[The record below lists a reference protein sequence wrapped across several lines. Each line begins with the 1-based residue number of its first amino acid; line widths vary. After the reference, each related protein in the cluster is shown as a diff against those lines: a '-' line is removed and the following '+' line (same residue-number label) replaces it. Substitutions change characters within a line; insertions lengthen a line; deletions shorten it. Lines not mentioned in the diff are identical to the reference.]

1 MRHISVKELYM
12 MSEKQSIVIST
23 PVIDCVKVLSKVFP
37 RAGINPLL
45 SMETYWKANK
55 ESTCFRI
62 YRGAIRGFSDIKWY
76 KDRDYKI
83 YKLSVTSDNCRKY
96 EQNEAVIVLPHYS
109 ISSEH
114 HVAKL
119 TTYQKAAVD
128 AMESD
133 IIPYSENIAM
143 DYERWD

>member
-23 PVIDCVKVLSKVFP
+23 PVIDCAKVLSKVFP
-37 RAGINPLL
+37 RAGINSLPLV
-45 SMETYWKANK
+45 ETYWKVNK

-76 KDRDYKI
+76 KDRNYKI
-83 YKLSVTSDNCRKY
+83 YKLSATSDNCRKY

-143 DYERWD
+143 NYER

>member
-37 RAGINPLL
+37 RAGMNSLL
-45 SMETYWKANK
+45 SMEIYWKGSK

-76 KDRDYKI
+76 KDRNYKI
-83 YKLSVTSDNCRKY
+83 YKLSATSDNCRKY

-143 DYERWD
+143 NYERWD

>member
-37 RAGINPLL
+37 RAGMNSLL
-45 SMETYWKANK
+45 SMEIYWKANK
-55 ESTCFRI
+55 GSTCFRI

-76 KDRDYKI
+76 KDRNYKI

-143 DYERWD
+143 NYERWD

>member
-1 MRHISVKELYM
+1 MRYISVKELYM

-37 RAGINPLL
+37 NPRAL

-55 ESTCFRI
+55 ESSCFRI
-62 YRGAIRGFSDIKWY
+62 YRGAIRGFCDIKWY
-76 KDRDYKI
+76 KDRNYKI
-83 YKLSVTSDNCRKY
+83 YKLSATSDNCRKY

-143 DYERWD
+143 NYERRD